1 MFTLLEPLS
10 WQEEYVDG
18 DDLGAL
24 DCGHDFH
31 TSCIKQWLK
40 QKNLCPICKTTALP
54 KWEGKPLLSG
64 IHLFT
69 CWWINKPH
77 TIWVDNSFIIPS
89 LKPLFLCWWTA
100 WFHEDK
106 RRSCLFN
113 NKCCLVIK
121 IVYTSA
127 MNTVIS

>member
-54 KWEGKPLLSG
+54 K
-64 IHLFT
+64 
-69 CWWINKPH
+69 
-77 TIWVDNSFIIPS
+77 
-89 LKPLFLCWWTA
+89 
-100 WFHEDK
+100 
-106 RRSCLFN
+106 
-113 NKCCLVIK
+113 
-121 IVYTSA
+121 
-127 MNTVIS
+127 